1 MRKRLKE
8 DILFIGGKFAK
19 MRDKIPHGRWGS
31 YIERNFDLS
40 IKTAN
45 IWIRA
50 WENRDSELA
59 LSDWSA
65 YMRALYGNELKKL
78 KADYRRPEEIGGDDG
93 GGDDDEQSGGPGFG
107 PGLGRPSLLIKANP
121 AFTGTKTLSPCSTT
135 SSSEVRRSR
144 AKRS

>member
-1 MRKRLKE
+1 
-8 DILFIGGKFAK
+8 

-59 LSDWSA
+59 LRIGAA
-65 YMRALYGNELKKL
+65 YMRELYGNEPKSF
-78 KADYRRPEEIGGDDG
+78 KAAIRKWPEEMARRAAAMTTAVWRA
-93 GGDDDEQSGGPGFG
+93 
-107 PGLGRPSLLIKANP
+107 GLRAWSWERPSLLIKANR
-121 AFTGTKTLSPCSTT
+121 AFMGSKTSSLCSTT
-135 SSSEVRRSR
+135 TFSRVRRSR